1 MERKFIILGFI
12 GFFLGVF
19 LRSFFNFSLEVAA
32 LLLIIGIFLGALFYF
47 QKNLSLFIFY
57 SAVLFSA
64 LSLGIL
70 RYEFQDQRADLSEF
84 YGSAGKR
91 VGLSG
96 AIISDP
102 ERTAKFTRAVFE
114 VSGAKILLT
123 VPHYPE
129 VRYGDRLKLNGIL
142 NEPKNFSGDSGFDWK
157 AYLAKDN
164 IYFEMFLPEILE
176 NKGPN
181 FSLAGGAK
189 RILYSAKH
197 KFVGNLLEVL
207 PEPHGSFLAG
217 ITIGERTS
225 LPDDLEEKFRKVGVI
240 HIIVLSGYNISI
252 IADNVLKII
261 GYLPLAKTFRTM
273 LATIGIILFAIL
285 TGASATVVR
294 AAIMGILLLWARETG
309 KIYQALSAL
318 IFAAFLMVVI
328 NPKVLR
334 FDASFQLSF
343 LATFG
348 LIFLVP
354 RIEKYF
360 TWFPNFWRLRENLVS
375 TISTQIFVMP
385 LLISMGGS
393 FSWVMLPANLL
404 ILSAIPL
411 SMFLGFLTGFFGF
424 FSYYLSWVASWPAF
438 WLAEYQLLVV
448 NFFSSLLQ

>member
-1 MERKFIILGFI
+1 
-12 GFFLGVF
+12 
-19 LRSFFNFSLEVAA
+19 
-32 LLLIIGIFLGALFYF
+32 
-47 QKNLSLFIFY
+47 
-57 SAVLFSA
+57 
-64 LSLGIL
+64 
-70 RYEFQDQRADLSEF
+70 
-84 YGSAGKR
+84 
-91 VGLSG
+91 
-96 AIISDP
+96 
-102 ERTAKFTRAVFE
+102 
-114 VSGAKILLT
+114 
-123 VPHYPE
+123 
-129 VRYGDRLKLNGIL
+129 
-142 NEPKNFSGDSGFDWK
+142 
-157 AYLAKDN
+157 
-164 IYFEMFLPEILE
+164 
-176 NKGPN
+176 
-181 FSLAGGAK
+181 
-189 RILYSAKH
+189 
-197 KFVGNLLEVL
+197 
-207 PEPHGSFLAG
+207 
-217 ITIGERTS
+217 
-225 LPDDLEEKFRKVGVI
+225 
-240 HIIVLSGYNISI
+240 
-252 IADNVLKII
+252 
-261 GYLPLAKTFRTM
+261 M

-318 IFAAFLMVVI
+318 IFAAFLMIVI